1 MSLPARCMPRE
12 RQQIG
17 RTIEHVR
24 VGVTKMAEQAKA
36 IPHASGSAEW
46 QSVCRSHSVMCFDLS
61 GRLTWANEQLRATLG
76 YTLEDI
82 VGRPHTDFCAPEVG
96 RSPEYR
102 HFWSRL
108 CAGEALSGE
117 YKRVGRDGRELW
129 LRAIYS
135 PVLDDHGRAV
145 SIIATAIDTTAL
157 KLARV
162 SATSKVAAIER
173 SQAVLEMAL
182 DGTIL
187 HANDNFLALTGYDL
201 GDLVGRHHRCLC
213 PPEDVKG
220 ASYSQFWAK
229 LSHGNFDSG
238 LYRRV
243 GKNGRAIWLQ
253 ATYNPVLDPDGRPE
267 RIIKFAMDV
276 TDARER
282 KDQLE
287 ESRLLQSRLKERS
300 EDLEQTLVQLASIV
314 DTIKD
319 IASQTNLLALNAT
332 IEAAR
337 AGEAGRGFAVVASE
351 VKKLAGDT
359 RLATEKV
366 AAMLKSRGDQS
377 RQLSGPEFGGDV
389 LRHSA

>member
-1 MSLPARCMPRE
+1 VAAEHLQPGARRSGPYDQRIRE
-12 RQQIG
+12 
-17 RTIEHVR
+17 
-24 VGVTKMAEQAKA
+24 
-36 IPHASGSAEW
+36 
-46 QSVCRSHSVMCFDLS
+46 
-61 GRLTWANEQLRATLG
+61 TL
-76 YTLEDI
+76 
-82 VGRPHTDFCAPEVG
+82 
-96 RSPEYR
+96 
-102 HFWSRL
+102 
-108 CAGEALSGE
+108 
-117 YKRVGRDGRELW
+117 
-129 LRAIYS
+129 
-135 PVLDDHGRAV
+135 
-145 SIIATAIDTTAL
+145 DTTEF
-157 KLARV
+157 KRDMV

-201 GDLVGRHHRCLC
+201 GDLIGRHHRCLC
-213 PPEDVKG
+213 PPEDVES
-220 ASYSQFWAK
+220 ASYGLFWAK
-229 LSHGNFDSG
+229 LSSGNFDSG
-238 LYRRV
+238 LYRRIA
-243 GKNGRAIWLQ
+243 KSGRPIWLQ
-253 ATYNPVLDPDGRPE
+253 ATYNPVLDPDGRPQ

-287 ESRLLQSRLKERS
+287 QSRLLQSRLKERS
-300 EDLEQTLVQLASIV
+300 EDLEHTLVQLASIV

-366 AAMLKSRGDQS
+366 AAMLKSRGGGTEPAAAS
-377 RQLSGPEFGGDV
+377 PFAGAAVRQAG
-389 LRHSA
+389 